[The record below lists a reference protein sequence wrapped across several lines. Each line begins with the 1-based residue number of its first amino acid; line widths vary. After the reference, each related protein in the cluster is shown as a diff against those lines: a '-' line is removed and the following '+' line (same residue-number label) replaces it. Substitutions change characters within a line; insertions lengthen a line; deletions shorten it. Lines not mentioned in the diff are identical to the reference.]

1 MKDPILLLSCTA
13 FAIPMTYAAYCQ
25 LWYIYGAH
33 LSMLMTSIA
42 FHSSK
47 NELLM
52 RIDQLCLLHLLSL
65 SIKTGYEL
73 QLVYLPIFGI
83 IWSAY
88 VYIYGYKTTSLA
100 FSPYYIESR
109 IYHAS
114 MHLLVSGLWVY
125 GIYTIQNNK
134 LIE

>member
-25 LWYIYGAH
+25 LWYIYGTQ

-47 NELLM
+47 NKLLM
-52 RIDQLCLLHLLSL
+52 RIDQIALTHLAILSL
-65 SIKTGYEL
+65 KTGYEL
-73 QLVYLPIFGI
+73 QLFYLPLFGL

-88 VYIYGYKTTSLA
+88 VYIYGYRTQSLA

-114 MHLLVSGLWVY
+114 MHLSVSSLWIY
-125 GIYTIQNNK
+125 GIYTIQNNTA
-134 LIE
+134 

>member
-1 MKDPILLLSCTA
+1 
-13 FAIPMTYAAYCQ
+13 
-25 LWYIYGAH
+25 
-33 LSMLMTSIA
+33 MLMTSIA

-52 RIDQLCLLHLLSL
+52 RIDQIALTHLAFLSL
-65 SIKTGYEL
+65 KTGYEL
-73 QLVYLPIFGI
+73 QLFYLPIFGI

-88 VYIYGYKTTSLA
+88 VYIYGYRTQSLA

-114 MHLLVSGLWVY
+114 MHLLVSSLWIY
-125 GIYTIQNNK
+125 GIYTIDNGV
-134 LIE
+134 